1 MRILAGVGLSILL
14 GTAAAAQ
21 APLVQPGAPGQPN
34 RTLTPEQSA
43 DMARSKLN
51 SSDVKF
57 MQDMIHHHG
66 QAIEMVTLLNERTQR
81 ADMKLLGQR
90 ISISQNDEMKMMKT
104 WLSRRGQ
111 AENAP
116 GMAGM
121 AGMDHSSMPGMDM
134 SSMPGMAQ
142 DPDKAMMPGML
153 TPRQM
158 KELAAATGPAFDR
171 LFLTGMIK
179 HHEGALNMVHEL
191 MAQPGAGE
199 DSDLFDFTAG
209 VIADQSAE
217 IQRMQGLLA
226 GMTKTASAN

>member
-1 MRILAGVGLSILL
+1 MRILTGAGLAILL

-34 RTLTPEQSA
+34 KILTPEQSA
-43 DMARSKLN
+43 NLARSKIN

-66 QAIEMVTLLNERTQR
+66 QAIEMVTLLNQRTQR

-111 AENAP
+111 AENGA

-121 AGMDHSSMPGMDM
+121 AGMDHSMPGMDM
-134 SSMPGMAQ
+134 SAMPGMAP

-158 KELAAATGPAFDR
+158 KELAAAQGPAFDR

>member
-1 MRILAGVGLSILL
+1 MRILTGAGLAILL

-34 RTLTPEQSA
+34 KILTPEQSA
-43 DMARSKLN
+43 NLARSKIN

-66 QAIEMVTLLNERTQR
+66 QAIEMVTLLNQRTQR

-111 AENAP
+111 AENGA

-121 AGMDHSSMPGMDM
+121 AGMDHSMPGMDM
-134 SSMPGMAQ
+134 SAMPGMAS

-158 KELAAATGPAFDR
+158 KELAAAQGPAFDR

>member
-1 MRILAGVGLSILL
+1 MRILTGAGLAILL

-34 RTLTPEQSA
+34 KILTPEQSA
-43 DMARSKLN
+43 NLARSKIN

-66 QAIEMVTLLNERTQR
+66 QAIEMVTLLNQRTQR

-111 AENAP
+111 AEN
-116 GMAGM
+116 GAGM
-121 AGMDHSSMPGMDM
+121 AGMDHSMPGMDM
-134 SSMPGMAQ
+134 SAMPGMAP

-158 KELAAATGPAFDR
+158 KELAAAQGPAFDR

>member
-1 MRILAGVGLSILL
+1 
-14 GTAAAAQ
+14 
-21 APLVQPGAPGQPN
+21 
-34 RTLTPEQSA
+34 
-43 DMARSKLN
+43 
-51 SSDVKF
+51 
-57 MQDMIHHHG
+57 
-66 QAIEMVTLLNERTQR
+66 
-81 ADMKLLGQR
+81 
-90 ISISQNDEMKMMKT
+90 
-104 WLSRRGQ
+104 
-111 AENAP
+111 
-116 GMAGM
+116 M
-121 AGMDHSSMPGMDM
+121 AGMDHSMPGMDM
-134 SSMPGMAQ
+134 SAMPGMAP

-158 KELAAATGPAFDR
+158 KELAAAQGPAFDR